1 MTVSNRFLCFLLFN
15 NWFVYAY
22 TNERIE
28 RREIMI
34 IHVVQPGETLYKIA
48 AKYNTTPQKIIADNE
63 LQNPNVLVPGQ
74 TIVIL
79 EPGLVH
85 TVQPG
90 DTLESIARR
99 YNTTVVE
106 LLQYN
111 PQITHA
117 DAIFSGDQITIYP
130 AEEKKGPISVIGYAY
145 PNIDRTVL
153 MKTLPYLTYLT
164 LFTYGIT
171 PEGNL
176 VEIEDEELIKI
187 AKDYG
192 VAPLMLIST
201 LTEEGNFSSELGSQI
216 LNNQDIQNNLIENI
230 VRTMKEKGYYG
241 LDIDFEYIPPEDR
254 ERYVNFVRN
263 VTNRLNQ
270 EGFTVLTALAPKI
283 SADQPGLLYEA
294 HDYPALGAVSN
305 RVLLMTYEWG
315 YTFGP
320 AMAVAP
326 INKVREVLDYAV
338 TEIPR
343 DKIYMGIPNYGYDF
357 TLPYVQGVSKADS
370 ISNVE
375 AVQLAAKVGAPIQYD
390 EESQAPFFIYYDKEG
405 KQHQVWFED
414 ARSIKAKLDLFSEYG
429 FEGVG
434 YWNVMRYFPQ
444 NWLVVSSLYDIAKVL

>member
-1 MTVSNRFLCFLLFN
+1 MVFN
-15 NWFVYAY
+15 GKTIAVAY
-22 TNERIE
+22 TNARIE

-34 IHVVQPGETLYKIA
+34 IHVVQPGETIFTIA
-48 AKYNTTPQKIIADNE
+48 EQYNTTAQKIITDNE

-74 TIVIL
+74 TLVIL
-79 EPGLVH
+79 IPGEVH
-85 TVQPG
+85 TVRPG
-90 DTLESIARR
+90 ETLEDIARR
-99 YNTTVVE
+99 HNTTVVE

-117 DAIFSGDQITIYP
+117 DAIFPGDQITISP
-130 AEEKKGPISVIGYAY
+130 DQEKRGLIYVIGYAY
-145 PNIDRTVL
+145 PHIDRTVL

-171 PEGNL
+171 PEGDL
-176 VEIEDEELIKI
+176 VPIEDEELIRI
-187 AKDYG
+187 ARDYG

-201 LTEEGNFSSELGSQI
+201 LTEEGTFSSELGSQI
-216 LNNQDIQNNLIENI
+216 LNNPTLQSNLIENI
-230 VRTMKEKGYYG
+230 VRTMNEKGYYG

-254 ERYVNFVRN
+254 DKFINFVRN
-263 VTNRLNQ
+263 LTNRLNE
-270 EGFTVLTALAPKI
+270 EGMTVLTALAPKT

-294 HDYPALGAVSN
+294 HDYPAIGAASD

-315 YTFGP
+315 YTYGP

-326 INKVREVLDYAV
+326 INRVREVLDYAV

-370 ISNVE
+370 LSNVE
-375 AVQLAAKVGAPIQYD
+375 AVQLAADVGAQIQYD
-390 EESQAPFFIYYDKEG
+390 EESQSPFFIYYDNQG

-414 ARSIKAKLDLFSEYG
+414 ARSIQAKLDLFSEYG

-444 NWLVVSSLYDIAKVL
+444 NWLVVSSLYDIAKVI

>member
-1 MTVSNRFLCFLLFN
+1 VIFN
-15 NWFVYAY
+15 NYTGYAY
-22 TNERIE
+22 TNERKE

-34 IHVVQPGETLYKIA
+34 IHVVQPGDTIYTIA
-48 AKYNTTPQKIIADNE
+48 RQYNTSPQKIITDNE
-63 LQNPNVLVPGQ
+63 LQNPNELVVGQTLVILVPDQ
-74 TIVIL
+74 
-79 EPGLVH
+79 VH

-90 DTLESIARR
+90 DTLENIAQR
-99 YNTTVVE
+99 YGTTVVE

-117 DAIFSGDQITIYP
+117 DAIFPGEQITITL
-130 AEEKKGPISVIGYAY
+130 AQEKRGPIYVIGYAY

-176 VEIEDEELIKI
+176 IEIDDEELIRI
-187 AKDYG
+187 ARDYG

-201 LTEEGNFSSELGSQI
+201 LTEEGTFSNELAHTI
-216 LNNQDIQNNLIENI
+216 LNDQDVQNNLIENV
-230 VRTMKEKGYYG
+230 VRTMREKQYYG
-241 LDIDFEYIPPEDR
+241 LDIDFEYVLPEDR
-254 ERYVNFVRN
+254 EKFVAFVQN
-263 VTNRLNQ
+263 MTNRLNE
-270 EGFTVLTALAPKI
+270 EGYTVLTALAPKT

-294 HDYPALGAVSN
+294 HDYPALGEASN

-315 YTFGP
+315 YTYGP

-326 INKVREVLDYAV
+326 VNRVREVLDYAV

-343 DKIYMGIPNYGYDF
+343 EKIYMGIPNYGYDF
-357 TLPYVQGVSKADS
+357 ILPYVQGVSRADS
-370 ISNVE
+370 VSNVE
-375 AVQLAAKVGAPIQYD
+375 AVQLAADVGAPIQYD
-390 EESQAPFFIYYDKEG
+390 EVAQAPFFTYYDDQG
-405 KQHQVWFED
+405 RQHQVWFED
-414 ARSIKAKLDLFSEYG
+414 ARSIEAKLDLFSEYG

-444 NWLVVSSLYDIAKVL
+444 NWLVLSSLYDIAKLL